1 MKEKNF
7 LTKTLVLLILV
18 VLGLGGYYLFINL
31 KSKKAPMVEKKK
43 AAATSIPS
51 VVISVKSDLPIV
63 KKDETSGK
71 EILEI
76 PFEYEVRSVSDKE
89 IILGKPGG
97 GERATITYPKQY
109 FSAIKVF
116 LNKKEGTV
124 SGTLADVEIGK
135 YIKVFNINRGEEIRF
150 YIVNP

>member
-7 LTKTLVLLILV
+7 LTKTLVLLIIV
-18 VLGLGGYYLFINL
+18 VLGLGGYLFINL
-31 KSKKAPMVEKKK
+31 KSKKAPIVEKKK
-43 AAATSIPS
+43 AATTPIPS

-76 PFEYEVRSVSDKE
+76 PFEYEVRSVSDRE

-124 SGTLADVEIGK
+124 SGTLADVEVGK